1 MFAVALPLTL
11 VVEKGGTLEY
21 ILTPKGG
28 DPPEAF
34 NLTGCEAQMLVKPE
48 WDSVTVY
55 EDFST
60 TNGKLIINGAAG
72 TIAFNVSKVHTL
84 ATAWL
89 KGVCALYLD
98 WPDGKTWVLGRG
110 PAWVE
115 VGTR

>member
-21 ILTPKGG
+21 VLTPKGG

-34 NLTGCEAQMLVKPE
+34 NLTGCEAQMLVRPE
-48 WDSVTVY
+48 YGSAITY
-55 EDFST
+55 ADFST
-60 TNGKLIINGAAG
+60 DNGRLIIDGAAG
-72 TIAFNVSKVHTL
+72 TITFNVTDEETL
-84 ATAWL
+84 TMTWL